1 MVKVRGYSVVLGA
14 VDVAVMKHP
23 GVASA
28 VVLAEGD
35 EVTKRIFLRA
45 IIILKMIIFQD
56 RLGTNIGKR
65 VQKRVALSYRPTLER
80 NGSSL
85 TWCAVLFS
93 HLYIYTLFTIYIH
106 VNALLIYKC
115 YCTYLYIFA
124 RHSFILHDRLG
135 ANIGKAPSFVSALPI
150 RSTFCI

>member
-14 VDVAVMKHP
+14 VEVAVMKHP

-85 TWCAVLFS
+85 TWCAVFFS
-93 HLYIYTLFTIYIH
+93 HLLYIYIIYH
-106 VNALLIYKC
+106 
-115 YCTYLYIFA
+115 LY
-124 RHSFILHDRLG
+124 S
-135 ANIGKAPSFVSALPI
+135 
-150 RSTFCI
+150 C